1 MILHHVAQ
9 STCLIVESTSTL
21 DAHILYCRDLH
32 ALDVVAIPERLEDTI
47 RKTQSHDI
55 LHRLLSEEVIDTIE
69 LMFVEGLAV
78 DLVQLSCRL
87 EVISEGLLDD
97 DTSDRRGRTISVLFA
112 LFVEPDRSQVQWD
125 HAI

>member
-9 STCLIVESTSTL
+9 STSLVVESTSTL

-47 RKTQSHDI
+47 SKTQSHDI

-69 LMFVEGLAV
+69 LMFVEGLPV
-78 DLVQLSCRL
+78 DLIQLSR
-87 EVISEGLLDD
+87 
-97 DTSDRRGRTISVLFA
+97 
-112 LFVEPDRSQVQWD
+112 
-125 HAI
+125 